1 MFGYVDKLI
10 RLLVLILPKKSAYV
24 KTFKVKH
31 GDKDKNNKLASFHVD
46 YEKLLEKYNTI
57 WTRTEDIKK
66 YWI

>member
-10 RLLVLILPKKSAYV
+10 RLLVLILPKKSEYV
-24 KTFKVKH
+24 KTFKVKY

>member
-10 RLLVLILPKKSAYV
+10 RLLVLILHKMSEYV
-24 KTFKVKH
+24 KTFKVTH
-31 GDKDKNNKLASFHVD
+31 SDKDKNNKLASFHVD

-66 YWI
+66 Y